1 MDACLMSNLEVAYE
15 VRDDVTN
22 LVGSEELEPGA
33 GWPYSE
39 ILSDLQAKPGM
50 DGAQLGQVVV
60 KRYVDSY
67 RDAQDVW
74 PITQCAVATAQIDK
88 LADPLDAL
96 ASTLRDELKAGWPDL
111 MSAQSNAV
119 RFELDLLDLGSLCDG
134 LQKSEKAS
142 DALKQAAEGVAQA
155 LRPNGYVL
163 AEGHL
168 GDKVEAAQGISVYF
182 PAPTDPVSK
191 YYKELTFAKK
201 HKWDELLRGYAQ
213 AVRGKP

>member
-1 MDACLMSNLEVAYE
+1 
-15 VRDDVTN
+15 VTN
-22 LVGSEELEPGA
+22 IVGSEELEPGA
-33 GWPYSE
+33 GWPYTE
-39 ILSDLQAKPGM
+39 ILGDLRDKPDM

-60 KRYVDSY
+60 KRYVESY

-74 PITQCAVATAQIDK
+74 PVTQCAVATESIDK

-96 ASTLRDELKAGWPDL
+96 ASSLRDELKASWPEL

-134 LQKSEKAS
+134 LTRSGKAS
-142 DALKQAAEGVAQA
+142 AAVKEAAKRETDA

-168 GDKVEAAQGISVYF
+168 GDSVETATGISVYF
-182 PAPTDPVSK
+182 PSPTDPVSK
-191 YYKELTFAKK
+191 YYKDLAFAKQ

-213 AVRGKP
+213 AVRGSA